1 MKEKIVDFTI
11 FDNNETIDDYLIAI
25 GCELSK
31 KLRSEYKFRLVTS
44 SRNEKGEYTIIRFH
58 FYKEEE

>member
-1 MKEKIVDFTI
+1 MESKRVDFTI
-11 FDNNETIDDYLIAI
+11 FDSNETIDDYLIAI

-31 KLRSEYKFRLVTS
+31 KLKAGYKFRLVTS
-44 SRNEKGEYTIIRFH
+44 LRNEKGEYTIIRFH